1 MGYYEPVV
9 TTKSASA
16 KAPAIKEKTP
26 AQATA
31 PKRTRR
37 SREEGKRLLLEAA
50 QKLLETTDPDH
61 IGIRDVG
68 ALAGVHHRF
77 VMEWFG
83 GKVALFR
90 AVHDSRAHT
99 MSQSIANA
107 TEIQD
112 KKLGQTLESIR
123 HEIVLVN
130 WLVINGSEFT
140 GLEDAYPALVGT
152 KKFLTES
159 LKISETEANK
169 ASQITGSIVVADAM
183 MRPHLDVDFSVMD
196 LIVHYI
202 ESINP
207 ANKKR

>member
-1 MGYYEPVV
+1 MKKAKG
-9 TTKSASA
+9 SALA
-16 KAPAIKEKTP
+16 A
-26 AQATA
+26 A

-130 WLVINGSEFT
+130 WLVINGSKFT

-169 ASQITGSIVVADAM
+169 ASQIIGSIVVADAM

>member
-1 MGYYEPVV
+1 M
-9 TTKSASA
+9 
-16 KAPAIKEKTP
+16 
-26 AQATA
+26 
-31 PKRTRR
+31 RR

-50 QKLLETTDPDH
+50 QQLLETTDPDH

-68 ALAGVHHRF
+68 ELAGVHHRF

-99 MSQSIANA
+99 MSDLIA
-107 TEIQD
+107 TTKEIHD
-112 KKLGQTLESIR
+112 KKLGRTLESVR

-130 WLVINGSEFT
+130 WLVINGSHFT
-140 GLEDAYPALVGT
+140 GLEDAYPSLVGT
-152 KKFLTES
+152 KKFLIDS
-159 LKISETEANK
+159 LKISEDDANK
-169 ASQITGSIVVADAM
+169 ASQIIGSIVVADAM

-202 ESINP
+202 ESIDS
-207 ANKKR
+207 ANKKK

>member
-1 MGYYEPVV
+1 MYSSRIVDDGADTTSAPGL
-9 TTKSASA
+9 TRQRSTKSSS
-16 KAPAIKEKTP
+16 TP
-26 AQATA
+26 SIS
-31 PKRTRR
+31 P
-37 SREEGKRLLLEAA
+37 LLEAA

-90 AVHDSRAHT
+90 AVHDSRANT
-99 MSQSIANA
+99 MSELIA
-107 TEIQD
+107 TTREIQD
-112 KKLGQTLESIR
+112 KKLGHTLESLR

-159 LKISETEANK
+159 LMISETDANK
-169 ASQITGSIVVADAM
+169 ASQIIGSIVVADAM

-196 LIVHYI
+196 LIIHYI
-202 ESINP
+202 SSITP
-207 ANKKR
+207 TTKKR

>member
-1 MGYYEPVV
+1 MV

-16 KAPAIKEKTP
+16 KVPAKTAKGSAPA
-26 AQATA
+26 AA

-68 ALAGVHHRF
+68 ELAGVHHRF

-90 AVHDSRAHT
+90 AVHDSRANT
-99 MSQSIANA
+99 MSQLIATA

-112 KKLGQTLESIR
+112 KKLGNRLESIR

-130 WLVINGSEFT
+130 WLIMNDSQFKN
-140 GLEDAYPALVGT
+140 LEDAFPSLVGT
-152 KKFLTES
+152 RRFLVDS
-159 LKISETEANK
+159 LKISENDANK
-169 ASQITGSIVVADAM
+169 ASQIIGSIVVAEAM
-183 MRPHLDVDFSVMD
+183 LQPHLKVDFNVMD

>member
-1 MGYYEPVV
+1 VV

-16 KAPAIKEKTP
+16 KVPAKTAKGSAPA
-26 AQATA
+26 AA

-68 ALAGVHHRF
+68 ELAGVHHRF

-90 AVHDSRAHT
+90 AVHDSRANT
-99 MSQSIANA
+99 MSQLIATA

-112 KKLGQTLESIR
+112 KKLGNRLESIR

-130 WLVINGSEFT
+130 WLIMNDSEFKN
-140 GLEDAYPALVGT
+140 LEDAFPSLVGT
-152 KKFLTES
+152 RRFLVDS
-159 LKISETEANK
+159 LKISETDANK
-169 ASQITGSIVVADAM
+169 ASQIIGSIVVAEAM
-183 MRPHLDVDFSVMD
+183 LQPHLKVDFNVMD

>member
-1 MGYYEPVV
+1 MVS
-9 TTKSASA
+9 TKSASA
-16 KAPAIKEKTP
+16 KVPAKTAKGSAPA
-26 AQATA
+26 AA

-50 QKLLETTDPDH
+50 QRLLETTDPDH

-68 ALAGVHHRF
+68 ELAGVHHRF

-90 AVHDSRAHT
+90 AVHDSRANT
-99 MSQSIANA
+99 MSQLIATA

-112 KKLGQTLESIR
+112 KKLGNRLESIR

-130 WLVINGSEFT
+130 WLIMNDSEFKN
-140 GLEDAYPALVGT
+140 LEDAFPSLVGT
-152 KKFLTES
+152 RRFLVDS
-159 LKISETEANK
+159 LKISETDANK
-169 ASQITGSIVVADAM
+169 ASQIIGSIVVAEAM
-183 MRPHLDVDFSVMD
+183 LQPHLKVDFNVMD